1 MPNKWFSHRMLHGGG
16 GGGQIYNM
24 VSDKQSI
31 LCSWK
36 SGELNVLSNFTKNNN
51 Y

>member
-1 MPNKWFSHRMLHGGG
+1 MLQGGG

-36 SGELNVLSNFTKNNN
+36 LGETKQL